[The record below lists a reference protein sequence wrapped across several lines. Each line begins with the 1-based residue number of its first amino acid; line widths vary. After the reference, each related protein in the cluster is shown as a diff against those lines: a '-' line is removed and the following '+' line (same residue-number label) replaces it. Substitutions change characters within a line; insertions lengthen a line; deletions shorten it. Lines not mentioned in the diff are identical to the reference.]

1 MDRGRDVGGLVQV
14 VVGVDGEGGGR
25 VGGGCRGG
33 GHCSF
38 WSFFGEGK
46 GHSGEKVKEEVIV
59 ALDKGIKMQL
69 VITKYVYKLI
79 ER

>member
-33 GHCSF
+33 GHCGF
-38 WSFFGEGK
+38 WLFFGEGK
-46 GHSGEKVKEEVIV
+46 GHGGEKVEEEVIV
-59 ALDKGIKMQL
+59 ALDNGIKMQL
-69 VITKYVYKLI
+69 VNIKHVQVN
-79 ER
+79 